1 MSEPERLDDVVQTL
15 GELGK
20 TAVPVEEPQRAAYR
34 RERIVRLIGSS
45 ITAEKRRS
53 RNAVARPWL
62 AAAAAVALA
71 FGAAGTWRSFRAP
84 APKPVAAVP
93 VTAVQRATA
102 GEARLVSGDVSVRRN
117 DKTFSLQVGEVL
129 VGGEVV
135 ATAPY
140 SVAEIGIASGRAELG
155 ASSELEV
162 LSPTAKERRLRLR
175 TGSIDVDLPH
185 KLEAGKHLV
194 VETPDA
200 EVLVVGTAFTVNY
213 GGDQGA
219 AKTEV
224 HVRRG
229 TVWIVQGGKQRAVL
243 RAGDQWASATSPAI
257 APAAPARIA
266 PVVVAHRGRS
276 GRGGTPSRPVA
287 VNRATEANAPGAD
300 SGTLAEENRL
310 FQAGLTARNAG
321 DGAGAADAFSGLLA
335 RYPRSVLR
343 EQALAEQFRALE
355 RAGRS
360 SAAAVAARRYLASYP
375 NGFARADAERVTSG
389 LLGDR

>member
-20 TAVPVEEPQRAAYR
+20 NAVPVEDPQRAAYR

-45 ITAEKRRS
+45 ITAEKSRS
-53 RNAVARPWL
+53 RRKAARPWL

-71 FGAAGTWRSFRAP
+71 FGAAGMWRSLHAP
-84 APKPVAAVP
+84 APKPVAAVE
-93 VTAVQRATA
+93 RATA
-102 GEARLVSGDVSVRRN
+102 GEARLVSGDVSVRRA
-117 DKTFSLQVGEVL
+117 DKTSTLQVGEVL

-135 ATAPY
+135 ATAAY

-155 ASSELEV
+155 ASSELELV
-162 LSPTAKERRLRLR
+162 SPTVKERRLRLR
-175 TGSIDVDLPH
+175 TGSVDVDLPH

-194 VETPDA
+194 IETPDA

-213 GGDQGA
+213 GGEQGA
-219 AKTEV
+219 PKTEV

-229 TVWIVQGGKQRAVL
+229 TVWIMQGGKQRAVL
-243 RAGDQWASATSPAI
+243 RAGDQWASPATPAPEVVPLSPV
-257 APAAPARIA
+257 A
-266 PVVVAHRGRS
+266 PVAASRRGRPI
-276 GRGGTPSRPVA
+276 RGAASLRQTPVSRVA
-287 VNRATEANAPGAD
+287 DVSAPSAD

-310 FQAGLTARNAG
+310 FQSGLTARNGG
-321 DGAGAADAFSGLLA
+321 DSAGAADAFSGLLA

>member
-1 MSEPERLDDVVQTL
+1 MSDPERLDDVVQTL

-20 TAVPVEEPQRAAYR
+20 SAVPVEDPPRAAYR

-53 RNAVARPWL
+53 RRLAARPWV
-62 AAAAAVALA
+62 AAAAAVALT
-71 FGAAGTWRSFRAP
+71 FGAAGMWRSFRAP
-84 APKPVAAVP
+84 APKPVAA
-93 VTAVQRATA
+93 AERATA

-117 DKTFSLQVGEVL
+117 DKTSNLQVGEVL

-135 ATAPY
+135 ATAAY

-175 TGSIDVDLPH
+175 TGSVDVDLPH
-185 KLEAGKHLV
+185 KLEVGKHLV

-213 GGDQGA
+213 GGEQSA
-219 AKTEV
+219 LKTEV

-229 TVWIVQGGKQRAVL
+229 TVWIMQGGKQRAVL
-243 RAGDQWASATSPAI
+243 RAGDQWASQPAV
-257 APAAPARIA
+257 APDAAPVTALA
-266 PVVVAHRGRS
+266 PVVTSRKGRPLRGAASTRQ
-276 GRGGTPSRPVA
+276 PPL
-287 VNRATEANAPGAD
+287 NRASDGSGPSAD
-300 SGTLAEENRL
+300 GGTLADENRL
-310 FQAGLTARNAG
+310 FQTGLTARNGG
-321 DGAGAADAFSGLLA
+321 DSAGAADAFSGLLA

-375 NGFARADAERVTSG
+375 NGFARADAERMTSG

>member
-20 TAVPVEEPQRAAYR
+20 NAVPVEDPQRAAYR

-45 ITAEKRRS
+45 IAAEKRRS
-53 RNAVARPWL
+53 RRLAARPWL
-62 AAAAAVALA
+62 AAAAALALT
-71 FGAAGTWRSFRAP
+71 FGAAGMWRTFHAP
-84 APKPVAAVP
+84 APKPALAA
-93 VTAVQRATA
+93 ARATA

-117 DKTFSLQVGEVL
+117 DKTSTLQVGEVL

-135 ATAPY
+135 ATAAY
-140 SVAEIGIASGRAELG
+140 SVAELGIASGRAELG
-155 ASSELEV
+155 ASSELQI

-175 TGSIDVDLPH
+175 AGSVDVDLPH
-185 KLEAGKHLV
+185 KLEPGKHLV

-213 GGDQGA
+213 GGEPGA

-229 TVWIVQGGKQRAVL
+229 TVWIMQGGKQRAVL
-243 RAGDQWASATSPAI
+243 RAGDRWASSVPSVTP
-257 APAAPARIA
+257 APAPVAPA
-266 PVVVAHRGRS
+266 VVSRRAR
-276 GRGGTPSRPVA
+276 PSRVGTSSRQSPVK
-287 VNRATEANAPGAD
+287 RAAEASAPSAE

-321 DGAGAADAFSGLLA
+321 DSAGAADAFSGLLA

-389 LLGDR
+389 LLGER